1 MAKKLLSYNRFPAKA
16 KIAVKCRK
24 GGYAR
29 LTQQRC
35 KQMRPSINAARLQI
49 LEEIKK
55 GNISKDQ
62 YNTEVVYLAG
72 LRLVDEKLP
81 TSVKKDLSAGI
92 KKGRIKLLKGDG
104 KYRAD
109 VYHHPMSEKEAK
121 AKQDANAKE
130 KRNLV
135 SSVLA

>member
-1 MAKKLLSYNRFPAKA
+1 
-16 KIAVKCRK
+16 
-24 GGYAR
+24 
-29 LTQQRC
+29 
-35 KQMRPSINAARLQI
+35 MRPSVNAARLQI

-72 LRLVDEKLP
+72 LRPVDEKLP

-109 VYHHPMSEKEAK
+109 VYHHPMFEKEAK
-121 AKQDANAKE
+121 AKQDAHAKE